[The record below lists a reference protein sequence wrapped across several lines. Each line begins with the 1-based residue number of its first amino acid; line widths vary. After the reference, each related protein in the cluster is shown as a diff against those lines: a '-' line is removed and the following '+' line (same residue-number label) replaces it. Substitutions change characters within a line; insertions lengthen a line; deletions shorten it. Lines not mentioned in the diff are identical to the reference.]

1 MSDEFKKVAAR
12 EIEEFKSEYRARFP
26 GRDTDSLTDED
37 LLREVMNTVGKQ
49 GRLGEHVKCV
59 VSVSMLT
66 EGWDANTVTHIL
78 GVRAFGTQLLCEQV
92 VGRGLRRRSYAT
104 QSQTLAVNGHSV
116 TFDAFPPEYAEV
128 YGVPFS
134 FIPTSGSTTD
144 PPPGPVPTRV
154 RALEDRI
161 ECEITFPRVA
171 GYRYDIPGET
181 LTATFSEQSK
191 LIISTAD
198 IPTRVD
204 LDPIVGEKS
213 VHTLDDLK
221 QRRENEVTFVLAKR
235 TLEKY
240 FRDDEGNDRPWLFPQ
255 LLKISKDWKTQCLT
269 LKDNTFPQLLLLAEF
284 SHDAAD
290 RIYKAIVSAQ
300 TGAPTLKPILQ
311 PYDVIGSTRYVD
323 FDTIRPTFATHADKC
338 HVSHVV
344 AHTESWEQKMAESLE
359 EMKEVVRYVKNERLY
374 FTIPYTI
381 NGEEHKYTPDFIA
394 VIDDGQ
400 GSENLLNVIIEVS
413 GEPKKDKAAKV
424 STAKTL
430 WVPSVNNHGGFGRWQ
445 FVEIQDPW
453 DAKNLIRKELGLEQ
467 AS

>member
-1 MSDEFKKVAAR
+1 
-12 EIEEFKSEYRARFP
+12 
-26 GRDTDSLTDED
+26 
-37 LLREVMNTVGKQ
+37 
-49 GRLGEHVKCV
+49 V
-59 VSVSMLT
+59 V
-66 EGWDANTVTHIL
+66 
-78 GVRAFGTQLLCEQV
+78 
-92 VGRGLRRRSYAT
+92 
-104 QSQTLAVNGHSV
+104 
-116 TFDAFPPEYAEV
+116 
-128 YGVPFS
+128 
-134 FIPTSGSTTD
+134 
-144 PPPGPVPTRV
+144 
-154 RALEDRI
+154 
-161 ECEITFPRVA
+161 

-181 LTATFSEQSK
+181 LTATFSK
-191 LIISTAD
+191 LSDLTISTAD

-221 QRRENEVTFVLAKR
+221 RRRENEVAFVLAKR

-240 FRDDEGNDRPWLFPQ
+240 FRDDDGNDRPWLFPQ
-255 LLKISKDWKTQCLT
+255 LLKISKDWTNQCLT

-290 RIYKAIVSAQ
+290 RIYKAIISAQ

-323 FDTIRPTFATHADKC
+323 FDTIKPTYATRADKC

-344 AHTESWEQKMAESLE
+344 AHTESWEQKMAETLE
-359 EMKEVVRYVKNERLY
+359 DMKEVVRYVKNERLY
-374 FTIPYTI
+374 FAIPYTI

-394 VIDDGQ
+394 VIDDGN
-400 GSENLLNVIIEVS
+400 GAENLLNVIIEVS

-445 FVEIQDPW
+445 FVEVTDPW
-453 DAKNLIRKELGLEQ
+453 DAKAQIKGAL
-467 AS
+467 S